1 MVNGRMVLK
10 MLSKVER
17 RIESIKELGILEC
30 PRCKGKISVDGRSLK
45 CQSGHTY
52 DFSKKGTVNFVLG
65 YGGENYSREML
76 EARRKLMRMGLFSGI
91 LDSIADAV
99 ANSGI
104 AEPVILDAGCGEGT
118 GLEYLDEK
126 LKEKGIEARLVG
138 IDISSGGIT
147 IAGRTEKDILF
158 FVADLGSLP
167 FEDHSFDF
175 VINMFTPASYR
186 EFRRVLRPGGKVLKV
201 VPEREHL
208 IELREVFGLK
218 EYSNADIVAHMEE
231 NMSVVSRERISTTFD
246 AEGHGEELLL
256 MTPMLWGKTEGK
268 SAEAPKSVTVSASL
282 FVLE

>member
-1 MVNGRMVLK
+1 

-17 RIESIKELGILEC
+17 RIESVNELGILEC
-30 PRCKGKISVDGRSLK
+30 PRCRGSLRVDGRSLK

-65 YGGENYSREML
+65 YGEENYSREML
-76 EARRKLMRMGLFSGI
+76 EARRSLMRIGLFDGI
-91 LDSIADAV
+91 LDSIAEV
-99 ANSGI
+99 IEVSGNLK
-104 AEPVILDAGCGEGT
+104 PVILDAGCGEGT
-118 GLEYLDEK
+118 GLEYLSER
-126 LKEKGIEARLVG
+126 LMEKGITPSLVG

-167 FEDHSFDF
+167 FSGKSIDF

-186 EFRRVLRPGGKVLKV
+186 EFKRVLKPGGKVIKV

-208 IELREVFGLK
+208 IELRESFGLK
-218 EYSNADIVAHMEE
+218 EYSNEDIVAHMEE
-231 NMSVVSRERISTTFD
+231 NMNVTSRERVTDTFN
-246 AEGHGEELLL
+246 AEGHGDELLL

-268 SAEAPKSVTVSASL
+268 NALAPESVTVSASI

>member
-1 MVNGRMVLK
+1 M
-10 MLSKVER
+10 MLTKIER
-17 RIESIKELGILEC
+17 RIGSLMELGILEC
-30 PRCKGKISVDGRSLK
+30 PKCRGIFSVEGRSLK

-65 YGGENYSREML
+65 YGEENYSREML
-76 EARRKLMRMGLFSGI
+76 EARRKLMRLGLFRGI
-91 LDSIADAV
+91 LDSIAAAV
-99 ANSGI
+99 IESGI
-104 AEPVILDAGCGEGT
+104 PDPVILDAGCGEGT
-118 GLEYLDEK
+118 GLEYLYGK
-126 LKEKGIEARLVG
+126 LEENGVRARLVG

-167 FEDHSFDF
+167 FGDRSFDF

-186 EFRRVLRPGGKVLKV
+186 EFRRVLKPHGKVLKV

-208 IELREVFGLK
+208 IELRNAFGLK
-218 EYSNADIVAHMEE
+218 EYSNEDIVAHMAE
-231 NMSVVSRERISTTFD
+231 NMSVVRREKTMSVFD

-268 SAEAPKSVTVSASL
+268 SALAPGSVTVSSSL

>member
-1 MVNGRMVLK
+1 MQT
-10 MLSKVER
+10 KVER
-17 RIESIKELGILEC
+17 RMESISELGILQC
-30 PRCKGKISVDGRSLK
+30 PKCRGKLSVEGRSLK

-65 YGGENYSREML
+65 YGEENYSKDML
-76 EARRKLMRMGLFSGI
+76 EARRKLMRLGLFEGI
-91 LDSIADAV
+91 LDRIADAV
-99 ANSGI
+99 AESGI
-104 AEPVILDAGCGEGT
+104 SKPVILDAGCGEGT

-126 LKEKGIEARLVG
+126 LKEKGIEARLLG

-167 FEDHSFDF
+167 FSEQSLDF

-186 EFRRVLRPGGKVLKV
+186 EFRRVLKPGGKVLKV

-208 IELREVFGLK
+208 IELREAYGLK
-218 EYSNADIVAHMEE
+218 EYSNDEIVAHMAE

-246 AEGHGEELLL
+246 AEGHGDELLL

-268 SAEAPKSVTVSASL
+268 SALAPKSVTVSASL
-282 FVLE
+282 FILE

>member
-1 MVNGRMVLK
+1 
-10 MLSKVER
+10 MLTKIER
-17 RIESIKELGILEC
+17 RIESLRELGILEC
-30 PRCKGKISVDGRSLK
+30 PKCRGSLRAYGRSLK

-52 DFSKKGTVNFVLG
+52 DFSKKGTVNFVHG
-65 YGGENYSREML
+65 YGEENYSKEML
-76 EARRKLMRMGLFSGI
+76 EARRKLMRLGLFDGI
-91 LDSIADAV
+91 LDSIASAIKE
-99 ANSGI
+99 SGI
-104 AEPVILDAGCGEGT
+104 HEPVILDAGCGEGT

-126 LKEKGIEARLVG
+126 LKEDGITARLVG

-167 FEDHSFDF
+167 FADKSFDF

-186 EFRRVLRPGGKVLKV
+186 EFRRVLKPQGKVLKV

-208 IELREVFGLK
+208 LELRNAFGLK
-218 EYSNADIVAHMEE
+218 EYSNEDIVAHMEE
-231 NMSVVSRERISTTFD
+231 NMTVVRREKTSTVFD

-268 SAEAPKSVTVSASL
+268 SALAPGSVTVASSL